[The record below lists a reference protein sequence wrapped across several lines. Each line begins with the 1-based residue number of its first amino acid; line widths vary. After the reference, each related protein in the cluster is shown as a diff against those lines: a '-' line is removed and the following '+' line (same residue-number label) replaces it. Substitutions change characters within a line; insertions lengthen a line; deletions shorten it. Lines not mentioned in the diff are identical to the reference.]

1 MTEQDDL
8 AALQAENA
16 RLVALLAAHGI
27 EWRLPSSA
35 VQTCPAP
42 APKAEPQ
49 RLNLSTADK
58 VALFRRLFR
67 GRTDVYPVRWE
78 GKTSGKSGYAPACG
92 NEWRA
97 GVCDKPRIKC
107 GDCSHRLL
115 LPLSDAVIYDHLAG
129 EHTVGVY
136 PLLEDDTCHFLAVD
150 FDEAD
155 WQEDAKA
162 FMLSCRELG
171 VPAELEIS
179 RSGRGAHAWVFFG
192 GRVSARDA
200 RRLGTAIISH
210 TCSRTRQLKLASYD
224 RLFPNQDTMPKGGFG
239 NLIALPLQKHPR
251 ENGCSVFVDAE
262 QKPHGDQWA
271 FLASVQPMAPHDI
284 EPTIL
289 RAIGGTHPLDVT
301 FIDDEDLATPWKRA
315 ATTST
320 KLAGAMPAALS
331 VTLTNLIYFEKSKL
345 PQALANRLIRLAAF
359 QNPEFYKA
367 QAMRM
372 SVWDKPRVIG
382 NAENFP
388 QHIALPRGCLDA
400 AQALLK
406 DNGIRWDLQDE
417 RYAGEPIDVSFVGTL
432 RLDQE
437 VAVSAMLHHDAGVLC
452 APTAFG
458 KTVTAAA
465 IIARRSVNTLVLVH
479 RTELLK
485 QWQERLQ
492 AFLDVGKG
500 VIGTIGGGKAKPTG
514 KIDIA
519 VMQSLS
525 RQGEVNALVEN
536 YGQVIVDECHHV
548 GAASFDAILKKT
560 KAKFVLGL
568 TATPIRR
575 DGQQPIIFMQCGPT
589 RHTAARPA
597 NAPHDLEVLPRSRFA
612 RIDLPGAAGIQ
623 DVFRHLANDLART
636 QTIAAEVAAA
646 FEQGRK
652 VLVLTERTEHLEAI
666 VLALT
671 TLAPPP
677 FVLHGRMSKKQRAAL
692 IAELDALTPQAPR
705 VLVAT
710 GKLVGEGFDHPP
722 LDTLVLAMPVSWKGT
737 LQQYA
742 GRLHREHAT
751 KADVRIIDFVD
762 TGHPALLR
770 MWDKRQRGYR
780 AMGYRMGSDSN
791 TDGDVSPANRGTPEP
806 TQAIMTC
813 G

>member
-1 MTEQDDL
+1 MPEHQAF
-8 AALQAENA
+8 AALRAENA
-16 RLVALLAAHGI
+16 RLVALLESHGI
-27 EWRLPSSA
+27 EWRTPPLPDARPVS
-35 VQTCPAP
+35 VEPAP
-42 APKAEPQ
+42 EEVPEPQ
-49 RLNLSTADK
+49 RWGLSTADK

-78 GKTSGKSGYAPACG
+78 SRTSGKSGYAPACA

-97 GVCDKPRIKC
+97 GVCEKPRIKC
-107 GDCSHRLL
+107 GDCSQRLL
-115 LPLSDAVIYDHLAG
+115 IPLSDAVIYDHLAG
-129 EHTVGVY
+129 KQTVGVY

-150 FDEAD
+150 FDEAE
-155 WQEDAKA
+155 WQQDALA
-162 FMLSCRELG
+162 FMQSCSELG
-171 VPAELEIS
+171 VPAALEIS
-179 RSGRGAHAWVFFG
+179 RSGQGAHAWVFFA
-192 GRVSARDA
+192 GRVFARDA

-210 TCSRTRQLKLASYD
+210 TCARTRQLKLASYD

-251 ENGCSVFVDAE
+251 ENGCSVFVDAALR
-262 QKPHGDQWA
+262 PHHDQWA
-271 FLASVQPMAPHDI
+271 FLASVQPMAPRDI
-284 EPTIL
+284 EPTVL
-289 RAIGGTHPLDVT
+289 RATGGIHPLDVN
-301 FIDDEDLATPWKRA
+301 FIDDEDLATPWKRE
-315 ATTST
+315 ATKTNR
-320 KLAGAMPAALS
+320 LAGTLPQALT
-331 VTLTNLIYFEKSKL
+331 VTLANLIYFEKGAL

-382 NAENFP
+382 NAENYP

-400 AQALLK
+400 ARALLK
-406 DNGIRWDLQDE
+406 DNGIRCDSRDE
-417 RYAGEPIDVSFVGTL
+417 RFGGDPIQASFVGTL
-432 RLDQE
+432 RPDQE
-437 VAVSAMLHHDAGVLC
+437 QAVSAMLQHDDGVLC

-465 IIARRSVNTLVLVH
+465 IIARRGVNTLVLVH

-492 AFLDVGKG
+492 TFLGLDTKAAKG
-500 VIGTIGGGKAKPTG
+500 VVGTIGGGRAKPTG
-514 KIDIA
+514 QIDIA

-560 KAKFVLGL
+560 KAKYVLGL

-575 DGQQPIIFMQCGPT
+575 DGLQPVIFMQCGPI

-597 NAPHDLEVLPRSRFA
+597 SAPHDLEVVPRSRFA
-612 RIDLPGAAGIQ
+612 RIDLPAAAGIQ
-623 DVFRHLANDLART
+623 DVFRHLANDLVRT
-636 QTIAAEVAAA
+636 DAIATEVAAA
-646 FEQGRK
+646 YEQGRK
-652 VLVLTERTEHLEAI
+652 VLVLTERTEHLDAI
-666 VLALT
+666 LVALET
-671 TLAPPP
+671 KVPKP

-692 IAELDALTPQAPR
+692 ITELDALAPEAPR
-705 VLVAT
+705 ILLAT

-722 LDTLVLAMPVSWKGT
+722 LDTLVLAMPISWKGT

-742 GRLHREHAT
+742 GRLHREHASKT
-751 KADVRIIDFVD
+751 DVRIIDFVD

-780 AMGYRMGSDSN
+780 VMGYRLGVDSSSD
-791 TDGDVSPANRGTPEP
+791 DGVLPFDGAPG
-806 TQAIMTC
+806 
-813 G
+813 